1 MVNKADRLRT
11 PAETGLPDVRQ
22 RPLVVVNMRTGET
35 RPKTLEDHYA
45 RVKVF
50 SLSESVPDKI
60 QTHFEVAKNL
70 LLYSWFVH
78 NFISPAEMQA
88 YASAEYALRE
98 RIGAAAGQRPGLRRL
113 FDLAIKDG
121 LIQDTGFRH
130 YQHLRQR
137 AIEFDELLQE
147 LTGVESTET
156 EPPDPQSYCRVLA
169 ETFPPMRNGYAHGSS
184 TLSHG
189 VYLTFSLCCDL
200 INQLFAQK
208 QAGEA
213 GEAA

>member
-1 MVNKADRLRT
+1 MINKADRLRT
-11 PAETGLPDVRQ
+11 PAEMGLPDVRQ
-22 RPLVVVNMRTGET
+22 HPLVVVNMQTGET

-45 RVKVF
+45 RVKAF
-50 SLSESVPDKI
+50 ALSESVPDKI

-88 YASAEYALRE
+88 YASAEYALRA
-98 RIGAAAGQRPGLRRL
+98 RIGTAAGTRSGLRRL
-113 FDLAIKDG
+113 FDQAIKDG

-137 AIEFDELLQE
+137 AIEFDEIMQA
-147 LTGVESTET
+147 LTGVEPGEAD
-156 EPPDPQSYCRVLA
+156 PPDPQSYCRVLA
-169 ETFPPMRNGYAHGSS
+169 ETFPPMRNEYAHGSS
-184 TLSHG
+184 TLSPG

-200 INQLFAQK
+200 INQLFAHE